1 MNIATETMTRSNEPA
16 PTEHSAIFDSANR
29 PLRLGQNVF
38 EDLDSVADRH
48 RLHNIV
54 GGWVANDGSEMPS
67 ATVINREPE
76 ASTGEWKRAHRRQ
89 SNGRVRFQRRGKGRD
104 REPSKSRPND
114 HEGFG
119 DVVDFLEEVFTLPA
133 DYVRI

>member
-1 MNIATETMTRSNEPA
+1 MNTATETTTRSNEPA

-54 GGWVANDGSEMPS
+54 GGWVANDGSEMPI
-67 ATVINREPE
+67 ATVINSEPE
-76 ASTGEWKRAHRRQ
+76 ASSGDWERAHRRQ
-89 SNGRVRFQRRGKGRD
+89 SHGRVRLQRRGEGKD

-114 HEGFG
+114 HEVFG
-119 DVVDFLEEVFTLPA
+119 DVVDFLEEVSTLSA
-133 DYVRI
+133 NRVRI